1 LVRATAAPACAYN
14 ARMSTRPSF
23 SPWARRCRQG
33 ALAGGLP
40 WRAVLARLLLGF
52 MLVAAQQGALLH
64 ALGHDIEAVKHGT
77 GKSLPDRHDCCIA
90 FHGLDHA
97 VASLPSLPP
106 VLPHAVAYVAQTFAP
121 VLPAFHAH
129 FRSRAPPSSEETA

>member
-1 LVRATAAPACAYN
+1 
-14 ARMSTRPSF
+14 MFTRLS
-23 SPWARRCRQG
+23 SRLLSRRSRLG
-33 ALAGGLP
+33 TLPGGLQ
-40 WRAVLARLLLGF
+40 WRGVLARLLLGF

-77 GKSLPDRHDCCIA
+77 GKSLPERHDCCIA

-121 VLPAFHAH
+121 VLPPFHAH

>member
-1 LVRATAAPACAYN
+1 VR
-14 ARMSTRPSF
+14 
-23 SPWARRCRQG
+23 
-33 ALAGGLP
+33 LGGWQ
-40 WRAVLARLLLGF
+40 WRAVLARLVLGF

-77 GKSLPDRHDCCIA
+77 GKSLPDHRDCCIA

-106 VLPHAVAYVAQTFAP
+106 VLPHAVAHVLQTSAP
-121 VLPAFHAH
+121 VLPAFVAH
-129 FRSRAPPSSEETA
+129 FRSRAPPLPEETA

>member
-1 LVRATAAPACAYN
+1 
-14 ARMSTRPSF
+14 M
-23 SPWARRCRQG
+23 
-33 ALAGGLP
+33 
-40 WRAVLARLLLGF
+40 LARLLLGF
-52 MLVAAQQGALLH
+52 MLLAAQQGALLH

-106 VLPHAVAYVAQTFAP
+106 VLPHAVAQVLQSFAP

-129 FRSRAPPSSEETA
+129 FRSRAPPSLEETA